1 MFSLVAKEQL
11 FLADIANRFKD
22 SLNTMSTLESGQ
34 LVTVPD
40 DYIDRQVVFWML
52 WPASRYASPKLRV
65 FIDCMSAHL
74 RT

>member
-1 MFSLVAKEQL
+1 
-11 FLADIANRFKD
+11 
-22 SLNTMSTLESGQ
+22 MSTLESGQ

-52 WPASRYASPKLRV
+52 WTASRYASPKLRV
-65 FIDCMSAHL
+65 FIDYMSAHL